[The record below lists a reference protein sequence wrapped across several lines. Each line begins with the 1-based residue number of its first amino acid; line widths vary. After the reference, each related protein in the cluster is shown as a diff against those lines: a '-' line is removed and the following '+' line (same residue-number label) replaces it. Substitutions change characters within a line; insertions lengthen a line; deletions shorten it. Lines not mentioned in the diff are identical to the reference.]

1 MTGDTQCHDSE
12 HAETLEMEYLHCDS
26 TVCCNHYVVLVLW
39 LQNTAYITVKSK
51 SYTVNLVFQVKPSS
65 SGKKNLKR
73 DHWALTGGHKAYKL
87 TRYCFFSSAWYEFGF
102 YQDAFNKPKA
112 ETAISILIWGCYEFL
127 LQHYP
132 KFCSFAYLK

>member
-65 SGKKNLKR
+65 SGKKTWRETIGLWQE
-73 DHWALTGGHKAYKL
+73 DIKL
-87 TRYCFFSSAWYEFGF
+87 TSL
-102 YQDAFNKPKA
+102 QDIVSFPQLGMNLDSIRMPS
-112 ETAISILIWGCYEFL
+112 ISLRQRQPFL
-127 LQHYP
+127 FWFEDVMN
-132 KFCSFAYLK
+132 FCCSITLNFVHLRI